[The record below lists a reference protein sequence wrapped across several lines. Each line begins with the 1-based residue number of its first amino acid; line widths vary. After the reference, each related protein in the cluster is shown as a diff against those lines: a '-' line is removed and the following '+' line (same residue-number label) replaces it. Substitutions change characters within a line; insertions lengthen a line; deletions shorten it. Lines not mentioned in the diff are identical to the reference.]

1 MTFKEKIKK
10 IREAIKTGKGGAVF
24 EYFYDYYKFEA
35 FVIIGVLF
43 FIGNLAFTKLTEK
56 EIVLTGALLNQYNIL
71 AEDLILDMGEDFL
84 TEQGYDLKE
93 NKVEFNTALRYAH
106 SGDSSFNDAT
116 IQGLVAQCSG
126 GTIDFITGD
135 MEAMTIF
142 AYGGYFYDLREV
154 LTEEEMELFEPY
166 ILYVDLDYQRQVE
179 EALITPEVIP
189 TMVPPDMRYPD
200 KMVDP
205 IPVLID
211 LRNSDLLSEIYID
224 LVDVLCFGFTVNAP
238 DLELTKEFLYYLTDM
253 ERVN

>member
-1 MTFKEKIKK
+1 MTLREKIRK
-10 IREAIKTGKGGAVF
+10 IITAIKEGKGGAVF

-35 FVIIGVLF
+35 FVIIAVLY
-43 FIGNLAFTKLTEK
+43 FIGNLTYTKLTEK

-71 AEDLILDMGEDFL
+71 AEDLILEMEKDFL
-84 TEQGYDLKE
+84 TEQDLALDE
-93 NKVEFNTALRYAH
+93 NHVEFNTSLRYAH

-135 MEAMTIF
+135 MESMTIF
-142 AYGGYFYDLREV
+142 AYGEYFYDLREV
-154 LTEEEMELFEPY
+154 LSKEEMERFAPY
-166 ILYVDLDYQRQVE
+166 ILYVDQDYRRQIE
-179 EALITPEVIP
+179 EALVTPEVIP

-211 LRNSDLLSEIYID
+211 LRDSKLLSEIYID

-238 DLELTKEFLYYLTDM
+238 DLEMAKEFLYYLM
-253 ERVN
+253 ASE

>member
-1 MTFKEKIKK
+1 MTLKEKIKK
-10 IREAIKTGKGGAVF
+10 ICTAIKEGKGGAVF

-35 FVIIGVLF
+35 FVIIAVF
-43 FIGNLAFTKLTEK
+43 YFIGNMAYTKLTEK

-71 AEDLILDMGEDFL
+71 ADDLISDLEEDFL
-84 TEQGYDLKE
+84 TEQGFDLDE
-93 NKVEFNTALRYAH
+93 HKVELNTSLRYAH
-106 SGDSSFNDAT
+106 SSDSTFNDAT

-142 AYGGYFYDLREV
+142 AYGDYFYDLREV
-154 LTEEEMELFEPY
+154 LTEEEMELFKPY
-166 ILYVDLDYQRQVE
+166 ILYIDRDYQRQVE
-179 EALITPEVIP
+179 EALTTPEVIP
-189 TMVPPDMRYPD
+189 TMVPPDMRYPEH
-200 KMVDP
+200 MVDP

-211 LRNSDLLSEIYID
+211 LRESGLLSNIYID

-253 ERVN
+253 EE

>member
-1 MTFKEKIKK
+1 MTLREKFKK
-10 IREAIKTGKGGAVF
+10 IITAIKEGKGGAVF

-35 FVIIGVLF
+35 FVIIAILY
-43 FIGNLAFTKLTEK
+43 FIGNLAYTKLTEK
-56 EIVLTGALLNQYNIL
+56 EIVLAGALLNQYNIL
-71 AEDLILDMGEDFL
+71 AEDQILDMGEDFL
-84 TEQGYDLKE
+84 TKQGFDLKE
-93 NKVEFNTALRYAH
+93 HKAEFNTSLRYAH

-142 AYGGYFYDLREV
+142 AYGEYFYDLREI
-154 LTEEEMELFEPY
+154 LTEEEMERFAPY
-166 ILYVDLDYQRQVE
+166 ILYVDLDYQRQIE
-179 EALITPEVIP
+179 EALVTPEVIP

-200 KMVDP
+200 KMVEP

-211 LRNSDLLSEIYID
+211 LRDSNLLSEIYID

-238 DLELTKEFLYYLTDM
+238 DLELTKEFLNYLMTT
-253 ERVN
+253 E

>member
-1 MTFKEKIKK
+1 MTLREKIKK
-10 IREAIKTGKGGAVF
+10 ISTAIKEGKGGAVF

-35 FVIIGVLF
+35 FVIIAVLY
-43 FIGNLAFTKLTEK
+43 FICNLTYTKLTEK
-56 EIVLTGALLNQYNIL
+56 DIVLAGALLNQYNIL
-71 AEDLILDMGEDFL
+71 AEDLVLDMGEDFL
-84 TEQGYDLKE
+84 SEQGFNLKE
-93 NKVEFNTALRYAH
+93 SKAEFNTSLRYAH

-135 MEAMTIF
+135 MAAMTIF
-142 AYGGYFYDLREV
+142 AYGEYFYDLREV
-154 LTEEEMELFEPY
+154 LTEEEMEQFAPY

-205 IPVLID
+205 VPVLID
-211 LRNSDLLSEIYID
+211 LRESKLLSEIYID

-238 DLELTKEFLYYLTDM
+238 DLELTKEFLHYLVDA
-253 ERVN
+253 E

>member
-1 MTFKEKIKK
+1 MTFGEKLKK
-10 IREAIKTGKGGAVF
+10 IREAIKAGKGGAVF

-35 FVIIGVLF
+35 FVILAVLYF
-43 FIGNLAFTKLTEK
+43 VGSLAYTKLTEK
-56 EIVLTGALLNQYNIL
+56 EIVLSGALLNQYNIL
-71 AEDLILDMGEDFL
+71 ADDLILDMGNDFL
-84 TEQGYDLKE
+84 AEQDLNPKE
-93 NKVEFNTALRYAH
+93 HKVEFNTSLRYAH

-142 AYGGYFYDLREV
+142 AYGDYFYDLREV
-154 LTEEEMELFEPY
+154 LTEEEMKHFEPY
-166 ILYVDLDYQRQVE
+166 TLYVDLDYQRQVE

-189 TMVPPDMRYPD
+189 TMVPPDMRYPE
-200 KMVDP
+200 KMVEP

-211 LRNSDLLSEIYID
+211 LRDSALLSDIYID

-238 DLELTKEFLYYLTDM
+238 NLERTKEFLYYLT
-253 ERVN
+253 EEK

>member
-1 MTFKEKIKK
+1 MTFGEKLKK
-10 IREAIKTGKGGAVF
+10 IREAIKAGKGGAVF

-35 FVIIGVLF
+35 FVILAVLYF
-43 FIGNLAFTKLTEK
+43 VGSLAYTKLTEK
-56 EIVLTGALLNQYNIL
+56 EIVLSGALLNQYNIL
-71 AEDLILDMGEDFL
+71 ADDLILDMGNDFL
-84 TEQGYDLKE
+84 AEQDLNPKE
-93 NKVEFNTALRYAH
+93 HKVEFNTSLRYAH

-142 AYGGYFYDLREV
+142 AYGDYFYDLREV
-154 LTEEEMELFEPY
+154 LTEEEMKHFEPY

-189 TMVPPDMRYPD
+189 TMVPPDMRYPE
-200 KMVDP
+200 KMVEP

-211 LRNSDLLSEIYID
+211 LRDSALLSDIYID

-238 DLELTKEFLYYLTDM
+238 NLERTKEFLYYLT
-253 ERVN
+253 EEK